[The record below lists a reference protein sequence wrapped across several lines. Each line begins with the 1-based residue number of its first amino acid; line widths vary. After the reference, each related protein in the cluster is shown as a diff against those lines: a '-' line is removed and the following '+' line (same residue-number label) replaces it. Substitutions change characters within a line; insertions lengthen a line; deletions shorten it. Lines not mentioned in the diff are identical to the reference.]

1 MVTKRARHESS
12 YQMCKREEGTN
23 TVIEVSASAQE
34 AVLASWSRIAARA
47 MQTEAVTSSSD
58 LIPAVYFLLQTSGIR
73 WCVVHSR
80 PLLPD
85 KKGWMCLKFHA
96 GQMPD
101 TPTKMISLS
110 H

>member
-58 LIPAVYFLLQTSGIR
+58 LIPAGYFLLQTSGIR